1 MTPLY
6 PDGVYAPLPRFS
18 KKTQTNIAPSAT
30 RNTASARCSR
40 DAPIIS
46 IAWSSKGSL
55 LFPCFGEP
63 SPRYSP
69 RHVHSGS
76 SHRFY
81 ALLMGV
87 TIGLAPR
94 RDGRKRRV
102 EGWLPGAEYNR
113 GSLSALEDWEP
124 RAGALTRGGAG
135 GASATISPGRLSLDT
150 AGRFATLAGV
160 PLEFPR
166 RELCLLELL

>member
-6 PDGVYAPLPRFS
+6 RAGVYAPLPRFS
-18 KKTQTNIAPSAT
+18 NKTQSNIAPSAT

-46 IAWSSKGSL
+46 VAWSSKGSL

-81 ALLMGV
+81 AL
-87 TIGLAPR
+87 R
-94 RDGRKRRV
+94 RRSDI
-102 EGWLPGAEYNR
+102 
-113 GSLSALEDWEP
+113 SLLDALRD
-124 RAGALTRGGAG
+124 
-135 GASATISPGRLSLDT
+135 SCDI
-150 AGRFATLAGV
+150 
-160 PLEFPR
+160 
-166 RELCLLELL
+166 LLEQIERRGEEHEVLHEKGNAAFMAGNPPADAVQPSGMNGKIVTVPPFTQLPTAVDVLHRRQVAQRVCGLTSF